1 MHTIFDG
8 TIRAFRVRCSL
19 ARSGF
24 SVNSAVQRGEP
35 LWESAAATSAAF
47 LSGYNIYTY
56 MANLSTSDGIRCRI
70 VCASECECVH
80 VWVCVCVFVN
90 THNFAVKRSKL
101 WVRVCASVHKFCV
114 LLSNYVIECT
124 VCFFYEQIGESRQTT
139 RGEWQHKQHRSSPP
153 QPCSGIPLI
162 CDDEP
167 MFTDFVIVSLSNL
180 IGFVSPFVCGGVG
193 QYARFLSDEWLHPVF
208 LIWVFSIFLVARFIY
223 IYNQP
228 ERKQHWTSWITNK
241 NSRVAVPANSTT
253 SHRVEYKVRQ
263 GSNELKWANM
273 LTISVR
279 ERSHCSGFCSGFHMW
294 PHTM

>member
-124 VCFFYEQIGESRQTT
+124 VCCFYEHIGESRQTT

-180 IGFVSPFVCGGVG
+180 IGFVSPFVCGGCVLDFSLMNDCT
-193 QYARFLSDEWLHPVF
+193 QCFWYECFLF
-208 LIWVFSIFLVARFIY
+208 FSLRVLFI
-223 IYNQP
+223 
-228 ERKQHWTSWITNK
+228 
-241 NSRVAVPANSTT
+241 STT
-253 SHRVEYKVRQ
+253 NQ
-263 GSNELKWANM
+263 NENNIELLGLQTK
-273 LTISVR
+273 TVVSQFQPTQQ
-279 ERSHCSGFCSGFHMW
+279 H
-294 PHTM
+294 HTV